1 MQERPEKMSRKE
13 GNARL
18 KDVESHVISSLEIE
32 PILKFSFQLRIM
44 PAVKLMASSLHNQSL
59 CRLVKVS
66 FRMKIFKQDF
76 EKIKCS
82 YLGLR
87 LPYMNVTV

>member
-66 FRMKIFKQDF
+66 FGMKIFKQDF

-87 LPYMNVTV
+87 LP